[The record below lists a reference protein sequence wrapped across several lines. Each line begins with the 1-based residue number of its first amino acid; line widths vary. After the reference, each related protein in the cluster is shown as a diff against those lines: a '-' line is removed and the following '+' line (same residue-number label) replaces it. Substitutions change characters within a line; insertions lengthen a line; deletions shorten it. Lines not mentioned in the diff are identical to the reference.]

1 MLIAIAV
8 ILCSILYS
16 TMVYVVYA
24 SKKKIFNME
33 NKIYSF
39 LLKVT
44 ILGLFLELAC
54 CFSVYYKDASSI
66 CNILNTIVNKAF
78 LIYMLVWALTYTIY
92 IFLVSFFN
100 EENIKQK
107 LNPYKKK
114 LFRFLTVVYIV
125 FTILILV
132 LPTYYF
138 NDGTYVYSYG
148 PTANLLFVIDGICIL
163 FDIFCLIK
171 NIRHIGKKKYYP
183 LLVLVILMVVAMAIR
198 SINPGLTIINSV
210 FAFVTV
216 LMYFTIEN
224 PDVQMLGEIY
234 KAKEYAENSNNEKS
248 LFLFKV
254 TQRLRE
260 PLKDINRL
268 SKEALMESNIDIV
281 KENLREIKF
290 SSNTS
295 LALVND
301 VLDISEL
308 ENRKITI
315 GNHKY
320 QPFNL
325 FNGLARVTKLQLKEK
340 SIELRFNYDQSIP
353 EYLSGDSLRIKQI
366 VSTLLENATTHTDS
380 GFIEFNINAVVKYDV
395 CRLIIVVEDSGKGM
409 TADQLNHIFDK
420 SKVDVYENPEIDDSQ
435 KNLVFIKTLV
445 DLIGGTVTVT
455 SEIEKGT
462 KFIVVIDQKVPTE
475 KKTEVTKAIKQYEN
489 IYVNQDHILVVTSDE
504 KIEKKLSTLFKKFHV
519 DYNIVKNGQECLE
532 KIRNKESYQL
542 ILMDETLPKLSSVH
556 TFDKLRSIEGFNIPV
571 VLMTKHKD
579 IETKDT
585 YINIGFYDT
594 IGVPIVK
601 DEIKQILEKYI
612 KMR

>member
-1 MLIAIAV
+1 MLMGIAV
-8 ILCSILYS
+8 IIYSLLYS
-16 TMVYVVYA
+16 VMVYIVYV
-24 SKKKIFNME
+24 SKKKLNNME
-33 NKIYSF
+33 NRIYS
-39 LLKVT
+39 LLLRIN
-44 ILGLFLELAC
+44 ILGLILELGC
-54 CFSVYYKDASSI
+54 NLFLYYSDVSNIFSV
-66 CNILNTIVNKAF
+66 LNVIVNKTF
-78 LIYMLVWALTYTIY
+78 LIYLLSWELLFAMY
-92 IFLVSFFN
+92 IFLISFFG
-100 EENIKQK
+100 EESPHKNMRA
-107 LNPYKKK
+107 KKRM
-114 LFRFLTVVYIV
+114 LLIMAGVYIISSLL
-125 FTILILV
+125 ILI

-138 NDGTYVYSYG
+138 NDGNFVYSYG
-148 PTANLLFVIDGICIL
+148 MSTDMIMIIGGLCIIFEL
-163 FDIFCLIK
+163 FCLAK
-171 NIRHIGKKKYYP
+171 NIKKINKKKYFP
-183 LLVLVILMVVAMAIR
+183 LFVLMILVIFLVILR
-198 SINPGLTIINSV
+198 EINPGITIINSV
-210 FAFVTV
+210 FAFITV

-268 SKEALMESNIDIV
+268 SKEALMESNIDNI
-281 KENLREIKF
+281 KESLREIKF

-320 QPFNL
+320 QPANL
-325 FNGLARVTKLQLKEK
+325 FGGLARVTKLQLKEK
-340 SIELRFNYDQSIP
+340 AIELRFNYDQSIP

-366 VSTLLENATTHTDS
+366 VSTLLENATVHTDS
-380 GFIEFNINAVVKYDV
+380 GFIEFNINAVVKYDM

-420 SKVDVYENPEIDDSQ
+420 TKIDAYENHDIDDSQ

-462 KFIVVIDQKVPTE
+462 KFIVVIDQKIPTE
-475 KKTEVTKAIKQYEN
+475 KKTEVTKAVKQYEN
-489 IYVNQDHILVVTSDE
+489 IYVNQDHVLVVTSDE

-519 DYNIVKNGQECLE
+519 NYDIVRNGQECLE

-556 TFDKLRSIEGFNIPV
+556 TFDKLRTIDGFDIPV

-594 IGVPIVK
+594 IGVPITK
-601 DEIKQILEKYI
+601 EEIKQILDKYI
-612 KMR
+612 KMK

>member
-1 MLIAIAV
+1 MLMGIAV
-8 ILCSILYS
+8 IICSLLYS
-16 TMVYVVYA
+16 TMVYIVYA
-24 SKKKIFNME
+24 SKKKLNNME
-33 NKIYSF
+33 NRIYSL
-39 LLKVT
+39 LLKINIFGLVLE
-44 ILGLFLELAC
+44 LGCNLFL
-54 CFSVYYKDASSI
+54 FYSDVS
-66 CNILNTIVNKAF
+66 NILSILNIVVNKSF
-78 LIYMLVWALTYTIY
+78 LIYLLSWELLFATY
-92 IFLVSFFN
+92 IFLISFFG
-100 EENIKQK
+100 EENTQR
-107 LNPYKKK
+107 NKKTK
-114 LFRFLTVVYIV
+114 KRMLLIMAAIYI
-125 FTILILV
+125 ISSLLILV
-132 LPTYYF
+132 FPTYYF
-138 NDGTYVYSYG
+138 NDGNFVYSYG
-148 PTANLLFVIDGICIL
+148 PSADMIIIIGGICIIFEL
-163 FDIFCLIK
+163 FCLFK
-171 NIRHIGKKKYYP
+171 NIKKIIKKKYFP
-183 LLVLVILMVVAMAIR
+183 LFVLMILVIFLVILR
-198 SINPGLTIINSV
+198 EINPGITIINSV
-210 FAFVTV
+210 FAFITV

-268 SKEALMESNIDIV
+268 SKEALMESNVDII
-281 KENLREIKF
+281 KESLRNIKF

-325 FNGLARVTKLQLKEK
+325 FGGLARITKIQLKEK
-340 SIELRFNYDQSIP
+340 AVELRFSYDQSVP

-366 VSTLLENATTHTDS
+366 VSTLLENATTHTKN
-380 GFIEFNINAVVKYDV
+380 GFIEFNVNAVVKYDM

-409 TADQLNHIFDK
+409 SADQLNHIFEKTKIDA
-420 SKVDVYENPEIDDSQ
+420 YENHDIDDSQ

-445 DLIGGTVTVT
+445 DLIGGTITVT

-462 KFIVVIDQKVPTE
+462 KFIVVIDQKIPTE
-475 KKTEVTKAIKQYEN
+475 KKTEVTKAVKQYEN
-489 IYVNQDHILVVTSDE
+489 IYINQDHVLVVTSDE
-504 KIEKKLSTLFKKFHV
+504 KIEKKLSTLLKKFHV
-519 DYNIVKNGQECLE
+519 DYSVVANGQECLE
-532 KIRNKESYQL
+532 KIRKKESYQL

-556 TFDKLRSIEGFNIPV
+556 TFDKLRTIDGFNIPV

-585 YINIGFYDT
+585 YINIGFCDT
-594 IGVPIVK
+594 IGVPIIK
-601 DEIKQILEKYI
+601 DEIKQILDKYI
-612 KMR
+612 KMK